1 MELRNG
7 DIGHALLQI
16 LKKTLTI
23 LQFSGYEEAA
33 AQGLIAGVNAAAK
46 AKDTHELTID
56 RTEGYIG
63 VLIDDL
69 TTLGTNEP
77 YRMFTSRAE
86 FRLHLRPDNADFRL
100 TSKGLQVGCVTE
112 KRQKSFENTQ
122 NNFKLI
128 QDILKNSEAK
138 SGSEWS
144 RILQNPKIKQKSKM
158 SAWNLLQ
165 QANYGL
171 EIQDFEGMME
181 QIPQNIFTRDLS
193 AKLKTE
199 AIYEN
204 FVDEQKCEIAEIKRD
219 EKLDIPTDLDYLNV
233 QTLNLSAEEREKLD
247 LARPATIAAASRIPG
262 VTPSAVLNLLK
273 FVKKRSI
280 EFV

>member
-1 MELRNG
+1 MWSQGLKFKKC
-7 DIGHALLQI
+7 LLYLHFGTLWTSNDKLPHTFSWCDQI
-16 LKKTLTI
+16 TNTEKTLTI

-122 NNFKLI
+122 NNFRI
-128 QDILKNSEAK
+128 IIL
-138 SGSEWS
+138 
-144 RILQNPKIKQKSKM
+144 
-158 SAWNLLQ
+158 
-165 QANYGL
+165 
-171 EIQDFEGMME
+171 
-181 QIPQNIFTRDLS
+181 
-193 AKLKTE
+193 
-199 AIYEN
+199 
-204 FVDEQKCEIAEIKRD
+204 
-219 EKLDIPTDLDYLNV
+219 
-233 QTLNLSAEEREKLD
+233 EEL
-247 LARPATIAAASRIPG
+247 
-262 VTPSAVLNLLK
+262 
-273 FVKKRSI
+273 
-280 EFV
+280 